1 MKRNSKRVTIRD
13 VASKAGV
20 SVTTVSRVLN
30 GKDDI
35 SEETSTKVQAIV
47 RELGYASSLAARG
60 MRSHRTNVVG
70 LIMPDVAGY
79 YGQEIM
85 RGVNQ
90 AIAKLD
96 KHLIVYTSG
105 RMDKEN
111 VAQHERSYVAL
122 LNGSITDGVIVVT
135 PTATQFSTHAPLVII
150 DPNNETPDYPA
161 ILATNRE
168 GALAAM
174 NYLTGLGHRRI
185 GYITGRMELV
195 SSNQRLQ
202 GYKDG
207 LAAAGI
213 PLNEDLIEIGDFS
226 TEMAV
231 ICARRLF
238 SLPERP
244 TAVFA
249 SNDMSAIGVY
259 QAAREIGLQIPA
271 DLSVIGFDN
280 LHEAAY
286 LNPPLTTIDQFVE
299 KMGTLATEMLVKLV
313 KGESLPINP
322 AEERNL
328 YKIPTQ
334 LVIRDSCKSVL
345 AHSPDEPS
353 STYLVTR

>member
-1 MKRNSKRVTIRD
+1 
-13 VASKAGV
+13 
-20 SVTTVSRVLN
+20 
-30 GKDDI
+30 
-35 SEETSTKVQAIV
+35 
-47 RELGYASSLAARG
+47 
-60 MRSHRTNVVG
+60 
-70 LIMPDVAGY
+70 
-79 YGQEIM
+79 
-85 RGVNQ
+85 VNQ
-90 AIAKLD
+90 AIARLD

-135 PTATQFSTHAPLVII
+135 PTATHFTTHAPLVII

-195 SSNQRLQ
+195 SSNQRLH

-207 LAAAGI
+207 LAAASI

-231 ICARRLF
+231 ICTRKLL

-244 TAVFA
+244 TAIFA
-249 SNDMSAIGVY
+249 ANDMSAMGVY
-259 QAAREIGLQIPA
+259 QAARELGLQIPG

-280 LHEAAY
+280 LHEAAH
-286 LNPPLTTIDQFVE
+286 LNPPLTTIDQSLE
-299 KMGTLATEMLVKLV
+299 KMGIIAMEMLVELV
-313 KGESLPINP
+313 KGKSLPINP
-322 AEERNL
+322 AQEGNL
-328 YKIPTQ
+328 HKIPTQ
-334 LVIRDSCKSVL
+334 LVIRDSCAPVPCHL
-345 AHSPDEPS
+345 PDEVS
-353 STYLVTR
+353 GTYLLSK

>member
-1 MKRNSKRVTIRD
+1 MRRNTQRVTIRD

-20 SVTTVSRVLN
+20 SVTTVSRVIN

-35 SEETSTKVQAIV
+35 SEDTYTKVQAV
-47 RELGYASSLAARG
+47 VKELGYASSLAARG
-60 MRSHRTNVVG
+60 MRSRSTNVVG

-90 AIAKLD
+90 AIARLD
-96 KHLIVYTSG
+96 RHLIIYTSG

-111 VAQHERSYVAL
+111 VAQHERSYVTL

-150 DPNNETPDYPA
+150 DPNSETPDFPA
-161 ILATNRE
+161 IIATNRE

-174 NYLTGLGHRRI
+174 NYLTGLGHCRI
-185 GYITGRMELV
+185 GYITGRMELA
-195 SSNQRLQ
+195 SSSQRLQ

-213 PLNEDLIEIGDFS
+213 PLNEDLIEIGDYS

-231 ICARRLF
+231 ICARKLL
-238 SLPERP
+238 SLPDRP
-244 TAVFA
+244 TAIFA
-249 SNDMSAIGVY
+249 ANDMSAMGVY
-259 QAAREIGLQIPA
+259 QAAREFGLQIPA
-271 DLSVIGFDN
+271 NLSVVGFDN
-280 LHEAAY
+280 LHESAY
-286 LNPPLTTIDQFVE
+286 LSPPLTTIDQFVE

-322 AEERNL
+322 VEEGHL
-328 YKIPTQ
+328 YKIPTR
-334 LVIRDSCKSVL
+334 LVIRDSCTSVL